1 MSTHYNIHSG
11 EAREIEDATYD
22 AWVLAGNPKADI
34 WQPLPARPAYNS
46 ATQHPPEWT
55 DGAWVVRDMTPE
67 EIAAATRKVW
77 PDTAHFWGEFT
88 DAEAEAIAIS
98 THPYVRRL
106 ASTLYT
112 WRSVLFSDDPR
123 VSGGLQLLEA
133 VRILTPE
140 RRTAIL
146 AP

>member
-1 MSTHYNIHSG
+1 MSLHYNSETG
-11 EAREIEDATYD
+11 ETRDIDPAVHA
-22 AWVLAGNPKADI
+22 AWVLAANPKALV
-34 WQPLPARPAYNS
+34 WQPVPPPPDYNA
-46 ATQHPPEWT
+46 ATQHPPEWIA
-55 DGAWVVRDMTPE
+55 GAWVVRDMTPE

-106 ASTLYT
+106 AATLYT

-123 VSGGLQLLEA
+123 VAGGLQLLEA
-133 VRILTPE
+133 VGILTPE

-146 AP
+146 TP

>member
-1 MSTHYNIHSG
+1 MHYNTQTG
-11 EAREIEDATYD
+11 EAREIDAAVRA

-34 WQPLPARPAYNS
+34 WQPLPAPPARNP
-46 ATQHPPEWT
+46 ATQHPPEWIE
-55 DGAWVVRDMTPE
+55 GAWAVRDMTEE

-88 DAEAEAIAIS
+88 DAEAEAIATS

-123 VSGGLQLLEA
+123 VAGGLQLLEA
-133 VRILTPE
+133 VGILTPE